1 MIVTAWNNG
10 AHCSSGAGYGL
21 KIDIN
26 DRDRY
31 FRKEWDQVILE
42 LDGRVDSVAVNIRKP
57 SFWSNHCRE
66 VISKDLGKWLREQNK
81 APWPRW
87 KPPKMIMEPIAD
99 SRFSVR
105 FLYSK

>member
-1 MIVTAWNNG
+1 MDLKLILMIE
-10 AHCSSGAGYGL
+10 
-21 KIDIN
+21 I
-26 DRDRY
+26 RY

-57 SFWSNHCRE
+57 SFWNNHCRE
-66 VISKDLGKWLREQNK
+66 VISKDLGKWFREQNK

-99 SRFSVR
+99 NRFSVR